1 MSLLL
6 KRINYFNSPPPNV
19 LEPRRPLIIVQNQI
33 VQAEALEQRRRKE
46 QVDISKLI
54 KQTAISSM
62 TRDDECSI
70 CLAKYNFSDRI
81 PLTSD
86 VEPDEVSKLLC
97 GHVFHYDC
105 LKSWFRST
113 SKNECPFCRQK
124 ALDI

>member
-1 MSLLL
+1 MLAGSSLL
-6 KRINYFNSPPPNV
+6 NPNV

-33 VQAEALEQRRRKE
+33 IPAETLEQRRRKE
-46 QVDISKLI
+46 QVDISKL
-54 KQTAISSM
+54 KKETAVSSM

-70 CLAKYNFSDRI
+70 CLVKYNFSDRL

-97 GHVFHYDC
+97 GHVFHYHC
-105 LKSWFRST
+105 VKSWFQNT

-124 ALDI
+124 ALEI